1 MQLPPAL
8 VVALP
13 PLRFR
18 INGASELGMMRHN
31 GAKIRQV
38 ENQ

>member
-18 INGASELGMMRHN
+18 INRAGELGMMRHDS
-31 GAKIRQV
+31 AKIRQV